1 MADRNLLQWD
11 ALRARGKYFAR
22 PNKYLVEIVPPRG
35 GTVSVA
41 GQSNVDLSDAGK
53 IIAMCKASSVPSREM
68 GVAEVWIQGR
78 KIPIPGDAQFAGTWD
93 LTFYNDEEHN
103 LRKQFEI
110 WIENLDSYS
119 QHQRGYDAT
128 QYYADQFR
136 ISQLDP
142 EDQTIQLATWEFMHI
157 FPTAISAVDFG
168 SDTND
173 TVSEFTVTFTYGHY
187 NRIK

>member
-11 ALRARGKYFAR
+11 ALRQRIGYGGR
-22 PNKYLVEIVPPRG
+22 SNKYLVEIVPPRG
-35 GTVSVA
+35 GGISV
-41 GQSNVDLSDAGK
+41 GGSSNVNLSDPGK
-53 IIAMCKASSVPSREM
+53 IIAFCKGSSVPSREM

-78 KIPIPGDAQFAGTWD
+78 KVPIPGDAQYAGTWD
-93 LTFYNDEEHN
+93 LTFYNDQAHD

-119 QHQRGYDAT
+119 KHQRGFDAT
-128 QYYADQFR
+128 QYYADQFK

-142 EDQTIQLATWEFMHI
+142 KDQTIELATWSFYHV

-168 SDTND
+168 ADTND
-173 TVSEFTVTFTYGHY
+173 QVSEFTLTLTYGHY
-187 NRIK
+187 IRTK